1 MRIPSA
7 SERSV
12 ASPWRVEITL
22 FALVVVSHGYFFGG
36 LSWNQSARFD
46 AIFSF
51 VEPGPDSG
59 TFRIDRF
66 LRDADGRLPEPA
78 EDPRQNTGDW
88 SFYPPEGKTS
98 QSLDASAVRGHYYAN
113 KAPGPILL
121 GTAVYFVIYRLERL
135 VGADPLHH
143 HTRILNFYLINLF
156 ISVGI
161 TGLGLVAFR
170 RLLLACGAGERR
182 AICFS
187 LVLGFATML
196 FPYDTQLWGHPTA
209 AAFVVIGV
217 LSIFRGS
224 AHAIT
229 LGGFFA
235 GMAALCDYPA
245 AVIVVALGIFAL
257 VRYRNRAGFYIVGGL
272 LPLAAFM
279 LYHNACFGSPFA
291 LATDYTNPTFVD
303 ERLTL
308 GGFGIIDLQI
318 FGKLLAGIQ
327 RGLLFQMPVLTLSL
341 AGIAYWLKRHRR
353 DGLAWLSIGVLLA
366 LLAMNSSFNGWHGGA
381 SVCARYQIIALPF
394 WVICMK
400 EVPWRGIW
408 RVAFPILAGIS
419 ALNML
424 AVSAVSPLVPESHPE
439 PLYSWVYGQHLLQ
452 GNLSWYNS
460 GFWADERSF
469 WNCFN
474 LGMIAGL
481 RGIWSLLPLLAM
493 STAGALGIIAATCRP
508 KRMRGC

>member
-1 MRIPSA
+1 MKTPSA
-7 SERSV
+7 SERNA

-22 FALVVVSHGYFFGG
+22 FVLVVVSHGYFFGG
-36 LSWNQSARFD
+36 LSWNQNARFD

-66 LRDADGRLPEPA
+66 MRDVDGRLPEPA

-88 SFYPPEGKTS
+88 SFYPPKGKTG
-98 QSLDASAVRGHYYAN
+98 QNLDASAVRGHYYAN

-121 GTAVYFVIYRLERL
+121 GAAVYSVLYRLEGL
-135 VGADPLHH
+135 SGADPLQHR
-143 HTRILNFYLINLF
+143 TRRLNFYLINLF
-156 ISVGI
+156 VSVGI
-161 TGLGLVAFR
+161 TGLGLLAFR
-170 RLLLACGAGERR
+170 RLLLACGAGEPR
-182 AICFS
+182 AICLT

-209 AAFVVIGV
+209 AAFLVIGV
-217 LSIFRGS
+217 LFIFRGS
-224 AHAIT
+224 PRKIA

-245 AVIVVALGIFAL
+245 AVIVLALGIFAL
-257 VRYRNRAGFYIVGGL
+257 VRHRYRAVFYIVGGL

-303 ERLTL
+303 EGLTL
-308 GGFGIIDLQI
+308 GMLGITDLRI
-318 FGKLLAGIQ
+318 FGKLLAGIE
-327 RGLLFQMPVLTLSL
+327 RGMLLQMPVLILSL
-341 AGIAYWLKRHRR
+341 AGISYWLERSLR
-353 DGLAWLSIGVLLA
+353 DGLAWLSIAVLLA
-366 LLAMNSSFNGWHGGA
+366 LLALNSSFNGWHGGA

-400 EVPWRGIW
+400 EVPWRGLW
-408 RVAFPILAGIS
+408 RVAFPVLAGIS
-419 ALNML
+419 AVNMF

-452 GNLSWYNS
+452 GNLSWYQF
-460 GFWADERSF
+460 GFWAGERSI

-481 RGIWSLLPLLAM
+481 RGLWSLAPLLAM
-493 STAGALGIIAATCRP
+493 STAGALGIVAATSRS
-508 KRMRGC
+508 KRIRGC